1 MSGRA
6 AAHGPDINAA
16 KKRKY
21 EAKQR
26 RLQAAAA
33 SDVNESSTFTR
44 GRWFEGRASYAAH
57 VTVEDIRAIRLA
69 RDCNGKSTNDAV
81 VSERHEPSDVRLQ
94 QIARWIEPF
103 FDLKDTPTVAIGE
116 RRLFVAEGTEP
127 VRMMI
132 QKCHIEPFESTGD
145 GSCEEMPPPPR
156 LVSVLVKPAP
166 FFQDP
171 VNLLREMEVRNL
183 VRSEDPVAS
192 PPFNVI
198 VANED
203 VISEIVGFKS
213 ARGALAC
220 GLVPAYNNGAHDCLF
235 RCLLGRMSD
244 AAGSKSRRLLAL
256 DNVSNTANL
265 GSILRTA
272 AAFGVHAVILSDGCC
287 DAWYRQSVRVSMGHV
302 LTVPI
307 FRVAELRLAILS
319 SGADPEE
326 LSDLP
331 RVLRWLRG
339 NGIKCLASVV
349 DVDEC
354 GCSKSPIDPP
364 LAALEKF
371 KGAEVDSWCLVL
383 GNEGHGISSEVIQ
396 ACDER
401 IRIGMS
407 NGVDSFSLPVAAGIL
422 LHGICSSNEVV
433 DSSSGHDLHE

>member
-16 KKRKY
+16 KRRKY

-33 SDVNESSTFTR
+33 SDANEPYTCSNHD
-44 GRWFEGRASYAAH
+44 GWFEGRASYAAH
-57 VTVEDIRAIRLA
+57 VTVEDVRAIRLA
-69 RDCNGKSTNDAV
+69 RVCDGKSTNDV
-81 VSERHEPSDVRLQ
+81 GPRLQ
-94 QIARWIEPF
+94 KIAGWIAPF
-103 FDLKDTPTVAIGE
+103 FDLKDTPNVAVGE

-132 QKCHIEPFESTGD
+132 QKCHAEPAFESTGD
-145 GSCEEMPPPPR
+145 GSCCEEMPPPPR
-156 LVSVLVKPAP
+156 LVSILVKPAP

-171 VNLLREMEVRNL
+171 VNLLREMEGRNL
-183 VRSEDPVAS
+183 VSLEDPVAS
-192 PPFNVI
+192 PAFNVI

-203 VISEIVGFKS
+203 AISEIVGFKS

-220 GLVPAYNNGAHDCLF
+220 GLVPAYHNNAHDCLF
-235 RCLLGRMSD
+235 RGLLGHKSD
-244 AAGSKSRRLLAL
+244 AAAGSKKRRLLAL
-256 DNVSNTANL
+256 DNVSNTSNL

-272 AAFGVHAVILSDGCC
+272 SAFGIHAVILSDGCC

-307 FRVAELRLAILS
+307 FRVADLRLDVSS
-319 SGADPEE
+319 SGGNSED

-339 NGIKCLASVV
+339 HGIKCLASVV
-349 DVDEC
+349 DADEC
-354 GCSKSPIDPP
+354 GCSNLPVDPP
-364 LAALEKF
+364 LAALENFEGTKV
-371 KGAEVDSWCLVL
+371 ESWCLVL
-383 GNEGHGISSEVIQ
+383 GNEGQGISSEVIQ

-422 LHGICSSNEVV
+422 LHGMCSSSDRVE
-433 DSSSGHDLHE
+433 SSNGHDPSIHLSS